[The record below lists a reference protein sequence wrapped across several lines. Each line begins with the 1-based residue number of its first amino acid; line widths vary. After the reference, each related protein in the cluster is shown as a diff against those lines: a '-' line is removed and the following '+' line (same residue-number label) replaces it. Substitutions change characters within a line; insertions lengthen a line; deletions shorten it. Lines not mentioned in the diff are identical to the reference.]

1 MELLKGKALKVEIG
15 AIRKDGKLLTAR
27 IEHAAKSACVEAV
40 NTRNTSAINMLA
52 DATKDIGS
60 RALIRWLD
68 KHGPVKWDKDAD
80 NALTGTKGAF
90 VLNEKKYEAAK
101 ADVEAY
107 AAQLDEAPTYIA
119 AQAKSDSNPFT
130 GLDFTARLK
139 SLIKQADAIK
149 ADPDKAAAE
158 GNDFQLLETVRM
170 IVNGATVKVSATAQA
185 PAPKPKSGKGKHV
198 KLTAATETVATA

>member
-15 AIRKDGKLLTAR
+15 KIGKDGKLLTAR

-52 DATKDIGS
+52 HVTKDIGS
-60 RALIRWLD
+60 RALMRWIE

-80 NALTGTKGAF
+80 NSFSGKKGAF

-101 ADVEAY
+101 ADIDAY
-107 AAQLDEAPTYIA
+107 TEELAKSPTYVAEQA
-119 AQAKSDSNPFT
+119 ASDSNPFT
-130 GLDFTARLK
+130 DFDLRARLI
-139 SLIKQADAIK
+139 SLLKK
-149 ADPDKAAAE
+149 ADDVAKDEARKGKATDDLTGLE
-158 GNDFQLLETVRM
+158 GLRGFIASLPVR
-170 IVNGATVKVSATAQA
+170 VSKEAKA
-185 PAPKPKSGKGKHV
+185 PVAKPTSGKGKHV